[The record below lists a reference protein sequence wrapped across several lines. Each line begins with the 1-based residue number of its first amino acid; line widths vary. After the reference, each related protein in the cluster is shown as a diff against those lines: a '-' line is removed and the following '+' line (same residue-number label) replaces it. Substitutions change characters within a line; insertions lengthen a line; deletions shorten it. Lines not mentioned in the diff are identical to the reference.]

1 MGEVSVK
8 FLLAPLL
15 IVGMFASFGAAVV
28 AMLFY
33 TNVVS
38 TPQELAA
45 LLRPSEDTS
54 RLAADLVD
62 TEDELTRL
70 AAMVEGYR
78 QSYEAQLDSL
88 NTERDS
94 LATATAQVLEL
105 QANLQQQLA
114 TRQVADDRVASQL
127 MQQQLNLLAPSFN
140 KIKPD
145 DAAAILS
152 EGTVPDTLVA
162 LLMGELQPQQVA
174 RIMGEMDATYAA
186 HITQLMGRV
195 ALP

>member
-1 MGEVSVK
+1 
-8 FLLAPLL
+8 
-15 IVGMFASFGAAVV
+15 
-28 AMLFY
+28 
-33 TNVVS
+33 
-38 TPQELAA
+38 
-45 LLRPSEDTS
+45 
-54 RLAADLVD
+54 LAADLVD

-105 QANLQQQLA
+105 QARLQQQLA